1 MIPKSGTD
9 ILTSTVNELNN
20 PVLPYLDNEV
30 LLGML
35 AYIPQ
40 PPVSVFL
47 LVAAQS
53 SLKKF
58 CAVDGGLGTDK
69 V

>member
-1 MIPKSGTD
+1 M
-9 ILTSTVNELNN
+9 NELNH
-20 PVLPYLDNEV
+20 PVPPYLENEV